1 MVDRNMRSD
10 ASESKRI
17 QDIKI
22 KIETE
27 VGSTYCLAKWHHVTM
42 YLQTGETH
50 SCYHPKP
57 HKIPLHELINN
68 PSALH
73 NTEQKKTE
81 RKLMLE
87 GKKPSGCQYCWNI
100 EAMGPDYISDRH
112 IRNGSIFTEERYE
125 QTVKGP
131 WNQNINPEYLEIN
144 FGNECNFKCGYC
156 HPKYSSRYFNEIKEY
171 GPVTTVTNHR
181 CDINWMTLYQ
191 REEENPYVDAFWKW
205 WPDLRK
211 TLNIMRVT
219 GGEPTMHRSTWQ
231 LLDTLEQDPAP
242 WLELNINSN
251 LGTKTIL
258 FERLSDT
265 VKKLCDTKKL
275 KSFML
280 FTSLDTWG
288 DNAEYIRTGLDL
300 KLWETNF
307 HTYLTKTDSP
317 ISFMITFNIFS
328 VTTFTSLLQ
337 KLLEWR
343 EQYPWYN
350 HRNSHRIRFDTPYL
364 REPIQYDMNILPKE
378 NFMPYMYAS
387 LKFMQ
392 DNVDDTASNKFTTI
406 EYEKFKRVVDYMAET
421 VYPESKLIEGR
432 RDFYNW
438 VNELDERRDT
448 DMLKI
453 FPEMLSFYKLC
464 QTVNQLNP
472 L

>member
-27 VGSTYCLAKWHHVTM
+27 VGSTFCLAKWHHVTM

-100 EAMGPDYISDRH
+100 ESMGPDYISDRH

-171 GPVTTVTNHR
+171 GPVTTVANHR
-181 CDINWMTLYQ
+181 CDIDWMTLYQ

-288 DNAEYIRTGLDL
+288 PKAEYIRTGLDL
-300 KLWETNF
+300 ELWEKNF

-378 NFMPYMYAS
+378 DFMPYMYAS
-387 LKFMQ
+387 LKFIQ

-421 VYPESKLIEGR
+421 VYSENKLIEGR

-464 QTVNQLNP
+464 QTINQLNP